1 MYGIDKFCDDI
12 ESMIGFRPNLFWR
25 TCWKYVSPFFLVT
38 VVICAVISSG
48 RLSFHNYLFPDWATA
63 MGWIFSL
70 SSVSAVPILFV
81 AFHLRE
87 GYFKSSSVHQPD
99 SQPSPT
105 FV

>member
-1 MYGIDKFCDDI
+1 MYGIDKLCDDI

-25 TCWKYVSPFFLVT
+25 MCWKYISPVFLVA
-38 VVICAVISSG
+38 VVICAIISSE

-81 AFHLRE
+81 AFLLRDV
-87 GYFKSSSVHQPD
+87 YFKNGVNREPD
-99 SQPSPT
+99 SQPRPT